1 MPPKKK
7 DTNISSTVSS
17 SMDTSSTVVDLS
29 EKKKTV
35 PTVSTTVKVNHS
47 DSDRLQLAQAINNL
61 VVRGESFANALDEL
75 SNFSKERLVELDLK
89 IEAKKSEFID
99 LTNKLENQF
108 KDTEIKLRQSLQE
121 NKLVAA
127 KEVLSTLDMTTI
139 TNAEYSNIT
148 TELAQLKSTFTSSIE
163 KAVKEEQDKAKAT
176 LSQVLTNKE
185 LAHAAE
191 IATLKATTDQQIKEI
206 NVLKE
211 TIKNLKE
218 EIAEQRTLTK
228 EVAIAGSKGAIQQSF
243 GSK

>member
-7 DTNISSTVSS
+7 DINTVVLSDSSVSTSNDSSADKKKSTSVSST
-17 SMDTSSTVVDLS
+17 
-29 EKKKTV
+29 
-35 PTVSTTVKVNHS
+35 TTVKVNHS

-61 VVRGESFANALDEL
+61 VVRGETFAAALDEL

-89 IEAKKSEFID
+89 IEAKKSEFQD
-99 LTNKLENQF
+99 LTNKLENQY

-121 NKLVAA
+121 TKLVAA
-127 KEVLSTLDMTTI
+127 KEVLSGLDMTAV
-139 TNAEYSNIT
+139 TNSEYSNVT
-148 TELAQLKSTFTSSIE
+148 SELASLKAQYKTDIE
-163 KAVKEEQDKAKAT
+163 KAIRDEQDKAKSQLT
-176 LSQVLTNKE
+176 QVLMNKE

-191 IATLKATTDQQIKEI
+191 IATLKATTEQQIKEI

-228 EVAIAGSKGAIQQSF
+228 EVAIASSKGAIQQSF

>member
-7 DTNISSTVSS
+7 DIVSISASESSVSPSSDSTV
-17 SMDTSSTVVDLS
+17 DKKKTTTSST
-29 EKKKTV
+29 TV
-35 PTVSTTVKVNHS
+35 RVNNS

-61 VVRGESFANALDEL
+61 VVRGETFAAALDEL

-89 IEAKKSEFID
+89 IEAKKSEYQD
-99 LTNKLENQF
+99 LTNKLENQY
-108 KDTEIKLRQSLQE
+108 KDTEIKLRQALQDT
-121 NKLVAA
+121 KLVAA
-127 KEVLSTLDMTTI
+127 KEVLTTLDMIPI
-139 TNAEYSNIT
+139 TNSEYSNLT
-148 TELAQLKSTFTSSIE
+148 LELSVLKSQYKLDIE
-163 KAVKEEQDKAKAT
+163 KAIKEEQDKAKST
-176 LSQVLTNKE
+176 LQQVLTNKE

-191 IATLKATTDQQIKEI
+191 IATLKATTDQQVKEI